1 MRVVS
6 WNVRGASKKKK
17 EVWDF
22 LLALQPDVALLQ
34 EVGDIPA
41 QVSDEFDCLIRPAVT
56 EDGRNQRFHTG
67 VLAKGEIIA
76 RDFISDSEDLN
87 RQFEFFRGNWPA
99 SHQRPPLGSLG
110 HLNLWR
116 RPKHSHRR
124 GPA

>member
-56 EDGRNQRFHTG
+56 EDGRNQ
-67 VLAKGEIIA
+67 EISY
-76 RDFISDSEDLN
+76 RRLN
-87 RQFEFFRGNWPA
+87 PRGNYRERLYIG
-99 SHQRPPLGSLG
+99 Q
-110 HLNLWR
+110 
-116 RPKHSHRR
+116 
-124 GPA
+124 